1 MRSAS
6 KTHNCFILAGELS
19 GEEHAQT
26 FLPQLMDSN
35 PHFHFWGIGGE
46 YFLQLGIELHYSIKD
61 FASMGFTDVIKKFSF
76 YKQARKKI
84 IDLITERKTPV
95 AILIDFQG
103 FNMSLFKPLF
113 EKKVKVLYFVAP
125 QAWAWK
131 SWRTKFLQSYVTK
144 LYCILPFEE
153 KWFKERGV
161 FQAESVAHPSYFRMK
176 KLEIV
181 NSNKHEI
188 KKLIVWLP
196 GSRKSEIEIH
206 WPIFLKVLQRV
217 QEQFPNFKHAVV
229 ISPAFKQLGFSSPE
243 NITIEQFEAE
253 ELFSV
258 LKNAYVAIAASGTVT
273 LNCAFARVSTIVCY
287 RVNLINAWIFRSF
300 ILYKGFVSLANLLL
314 NKKVYP
320 ELLQEECHPR
330 LIFLELK
337 KLLENPEMVI
347 DIETELDKLNDMQNK
362 LPQSA
367 FISMNEVFNSIEV

>member
-1 MRSAS
+1 MISTS
-6 KTHNCFILAGELS
+6 KTQNCFVLAGELS

-26 FLPQLMDSN
+26 FLPQVIERY
-35 PHFHFWGIGGE
+35 PHFHFWGVGGE
-46 YFLQLGIELHYSIKD
+46 YFRQLGIELHYSIKD
-61 FASMGFTDVIKKFSF
+61 FSSMGFTDVIKKFSF
-76 YKQARKKI
+76 YKEARKKI

-103 FNMSLFKPLF
+103 FNMSLLKPLF
-113 EKKVKVLYFVAP
+113 EKNVKVLYFVAP

-131 SWRTKFLQSYVTK
+131 SWRTKYLQNYVTK

-161 FQAESVAHPSYFRMK
+161 LQAETVAHPSYFRLQKSEQEMRVGV
-176 KLEIV
+176 EA
-181 NSNKHEI
+181 

-196 GSRKSEIEIH
+196 GSRKGEIEIH

-217 QEQFPNFKHAVV
+217 QEEFPHFQHAVV
-229 ISPAFKQLGFSSPE
+229 VSPAFKQLEFSIPE
-243 NITIEQFEAE
+243 NLSLKYFEAE

-258 LKNAYVAIAASGTVT
+258 LKNAHVAIAASGTVT
-273 LNCAFARVSTIVCY
+273 LNCAFAKVATIVCY

-320 ELLQEECHPR
+320 ELLQEECHPK
-330 LIFLELK
+330 LIFLTLK
-337 KLLENPEMVI
+337 KWLENPAMVR
-347 DIETELDKLNDMQNK
+347 DVELELEKLNDMQNK

-367 FISMNEVFNSIEV
+367 FASMNEVFKAVEV